1 MLDVRHIINFRST
14 EAQSTSI
21 PSAIAPAMSR
31 TAAGDAAEFVDFS
44 NKQIAILFIVLTGIT
59 SIPIVLYPWPPLAD
73 YMNHLARMYIISG
86 VGADADLARF
96 YEIDWQ
102 LIPNLMM
109 DLLVPPLERLMNVFI
124 AGQVYI
130 AMSFVLILSGT
141 LALNRQLYGRWSVL
155 PLIAFPL
162 LYNKVFLIGTLNYV
176 FGIGL
181 CIWALA
187 VWVQLRERGV
197 ILRLGVS
204 AAFVLALYLCH
215 LFALGLYGLGLLAYE
230 LYRLGAIHAWRPQ
243 PQSAEVSRRQS
254 LLLLGDFAATGLPFL
269 PVIPLLMMSPTW
281 GLRGSFMWEFSGKL
295 EGLVYVVEAYSQAA
309 ALVLTGIVA
318 FAAGWA
324 IRQKV
329 LKFHP
334 FGYALLAVGAVAYLA
349 MPRVMFETYMADQ
362 RMPIALAFLVVACAH
377 INLRHQQVRRG
388 FATVLVLLLAI
399 RVFEVETVWADLSKV
414 TTSFRESTRHIV
426 RGGKVLV
433 AYGDPHAG
441 EDPRDLPLVHAASLT
456 VIDRSA
462 LVTTNFT
469 VRGKHVLRVRP
480 EYRDRVDTNDGT
492 PPAVEEL
499 IEVAEDASS
508 EKDAYWKQWTTD
520 FDYLYVLFTE
530 PNYENPEPTLLTA
543 IYVGDRFVLYR
554 INRSQL
560 HATAEN

>member
-1 MLDVRHIINFRST
+1 VLDVRHIITIRSA
-14 EAQSTSI
+14 EMDSPLM
-21 PSAIAPAMSR
+21 PSAIAPTVTR
-31 TAAGDAAEFVDFS
+31 TGADDSTQFVDFS

-73 YMNHLARMYIISG
+73 YMNHLARMYIIGG
-86 VGADADLARF
+86 VGTDADLARF

-109 DLLVPPLERLMNVFI
+109 DLLVPPLERLVNVYV
-124 AGQVYI
+124 AGQFYI

-162 LYNKVFLIGTLNYV
+162 LYNKVFLVGTLNYV

-181 CIWALA
+181 CLWALA

-197 ILRLGVS
+197 ILRLAVS
-204 AAFVLALYLCH
+204 AAFVLALFLCH

-230 LYRLGAIHAWRPQ
+230 VYRISAIYARRPQ
-243 PQSAEVSRRQS
+243 RQSAEISRRQS
-254 LLLLGDFAATGLPFL
+254 LLLLVDFVATGLPFL
-269 PVIPLLMMSPTW
+269 PVLPLLMMSPTW

-295 EGLVYVVEAYSQAA
+295 EGLVFVVEAYSQVAA
-309 ALVLTGIVA
+309 FVLTGIVA

-324 IRQKV
+324 IREQA

-334 FGYALLAVGAVAYLA
+334 FGYALLAIGALAYLA
-349 MPRVMFETYMADQ
+349 MPRIIFDTYMADQ
-362 RMPIALAFLVVACAH
+362 RMPIALAFLIVACAH

-399 RVFEVETVWADLSKV
+399 RVFEVETVWADLSKM

-433 AYGDPHAG
+433 AYGDAHAG

-462 LVTTNFT
+462 LVATNFT
-469 VRGKHVLRVRP
+469 VLGKHILRVRA
-480 EYRDRVDTNDGT
+480 EYRDQVDTNDGT
-492 PPAVEEL
+492 PPAVDEL
-499 IEVAEDASS
+499 IEAAEDESS
-508 EKDAYWKQWTTD
+508 AKSAYWKQWTTD

-554 INRSQL
+554 INRSQV
-560 HATAEN
+560 HATAGN